1 LGKIKCRICGKE
13 VNGEK
18 GLLGHLKV
26 HRRGQ
31 KFYRGSI
38 RISEK
43 DIDDWRWF
51 VNYFRDK
58 PGSSCHMI
66 ITWVKA
72 FRAYVEAKAVPPNLR
87 PPTVAVYQTFLGPP
101 RSRYKELISEGFE
114 PLKLSCPNC
123 GSSDIVH
130 APLRTQFSYNGRWY
144 RCHKCGY
151 YFPRI
156 R

>member
-1 LGKIKCRICGKE
+1 LLKCRICGKE
-13 VNGEK
+13 VKDEQ
-18 GLLGHLKV
+18 GLRGHLKV
-26 HRRGQ
+26 HRRGR

-38 RISEK
+38 RISEE

-101 RSRYKELISEGFE
+101 RSRYKELIFEGFE
-114 PLKLSCPNC
+114 PSKLSCPKC
-123 GSSDIVH
+123 GSTRVRHKPFRRFGIYDGSYYECRQCGH
-130 APLRTQFSYNGRWY
+130 YFSRW
-144 RCHKCGY
+144 
-151 YFPRI
+151 
-156 R
+156 